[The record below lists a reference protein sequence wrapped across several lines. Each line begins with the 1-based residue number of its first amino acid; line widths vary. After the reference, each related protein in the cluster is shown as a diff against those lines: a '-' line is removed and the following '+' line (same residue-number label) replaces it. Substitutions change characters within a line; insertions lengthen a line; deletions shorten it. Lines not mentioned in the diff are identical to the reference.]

1 MNELEGA
8 ILLGQLPGAMDR
20 FQRRN
25 ENADYL
31 SEKLKGFPGL
41 IPQKRYTGTESSGYY
56 LYAMS
61 YQKAAFNNA
70 DRSKFLKAIGAEG
83 VAMSP
88 YIKGLHTEPWVDH
101 ILGLKEYQTMYT
113 QARIKEYR
121 NGLHLPNCDQVGE
134 EMVVINGSA
143 QLLGSRADMDD
154 IINAILKVYENRD
167 KLSQIE

>member
-1 MNELEGA
+1 
-8 ILLGQLPGAMDR
+8 
-20 FQRRN
+20 
-25 ENADYL
+25 
-31 SEKLKGFPGL
+31 
-41 IPQKRYTGTESSGYY
+41 
-56 LYAMS
+56 
-61 YQKAAFNNA
+61 
-70 DRSKFLKAIGAEG
+70 
-83 VAMSP
+83 
-88 YIKGLHTEPWVDH
+88 
-101 ILGLKEYQTMYT
+101 MYT